1 MSDSPKPEPKDI
13 EIPKEAAERLIRG
26 EMSLGA
32 FLGLSQE
39 KLYGFANQAYQLLQ
53 AGHAQKAADIYE
65 GLVAAAPT
73 DSVFHGQLGATYM
86 TLERFDDA
94 FEAYS
99 KSLQFNEA
107 NVDALVGRG
116 EIYLRR
122 SMVPEALKDLAAAI
136 QYDPELKRAATR
148 RAHGTLLALKVQAE
162 QAQTG
167 APAAPAAPKK

>member
-1 MSDSPKPEPKDI
+1 VSDSPKPEPKDI
-13 EIPKEAAERLIRG
+13 EIPKEAAEMLIRG
-26 EMSLGA
+26 EMSLGE
-32 FLGLSQE
+32 FLGLSRE

-53 AGHAQKAADIYE
+53 AGQASKAAEIYE

-99 KSLQFNEA
+99 KALQFNDA

-162 QAQTG
+162 QAKAGT
-167 APAAPAAPKK
+167 AAPEAPKK